1 MVGFGNVPSV
11 LMLAT
16 ILSVNYPHKAAL
28 SYFIILLFSSHFD
41 IGEAH
46 TQFRRYSSNQQTSL
60 GVTTIKLEKNLE
72 QRAMVNA
79 WTKRCLPTR

>member
-16 ILSVNYPHKAAL
+16 ILSVNYPHNAAL
-28 SYFIILLFSSHFD
+28 NYFIILLFLSHFD

-46 TQFRRYSSNQQTSL
+46 TQFRRYSRNQQTAL

-79 WTKRCLPTR
+79 WTNKMFAN

>member
-1 MVGFGNVPSV
+1 
-11 LMLAT
+11 MLAM

-28 SYFIILLFSSHFD
+28 NYYLAFWPSKRSSHFY

-46 TQFRRYSSNQQTSL
+46 TQFRRYSRNQQTAL
-60 GVTTIKLEKNLE
+60 GVFTIRLGKKLE

-79 WTKRCLPTR
+79 WTNNNVCKLDNI